1 MSRFFNPSMGVACL
15 ALAVALSGTAYAV
28 TRLPANSVGTKQV
41 VNHSLQQVD
50 LRRGTLLRGPQGRR
64 GPTGL
69 TGPAGR
75 SGIAMTV
82 NVSKTA
88 PISGTPGT
96 VSTATAN
103 CPAGSILLG
112 GGFLVTVS
120 ADLRSSFLL
129 SNTWRVSVSS
139 TGNPGLVYAYA
150 RCAIT

>member
-50 LRRGTLLRGPQGRR
+50 LRRGTLLRGLTGQR

-69 TGPAGR
+69 TGPPGR

-96 VSTATAN
+96 VSTAIAN

-112 GGFLVTVS
+112 GGFLATVA

-129 SNTWRVSVSS
+129 SNTWQVSVSS